1 MTLKL
6 RNRWIKSFFFFS
18 IFCIA
23 SVSICFVYSIIKN
36 TILPPPDFKYPDF
49 FKDFP
54 ALKTNFYATITSLL
68 LFMLYVPAM
77 THFLF
82 KYFENTH
89 ATEVIYYTMFLLGS
103 LAEIMRLV
111 TISFGLWQTFS
122 DGLILFGRIV
132 VFGRII
138 VTLSFLF
145 ASLLSDSDQRQ
156 NFGRNLMIMTA
167 LATFLATT
175 LPLNTARI
183 SSTGFVTI
191 GFGSLFNSTR
201 FLMIVITFMSF
212 WIKAS
217 TIESDKYKKVAISY
231 LILIFG
237 YLTITAADNFIYLV
251 LGFSMLGIGSYF
263 YLSNIHQHYWDY

>member
-6 RNRWIKSFFFFS
+6 RNRWIKSFFLFS

-23 SVSICFVYSIIKN
+23 SVLICFAYSIIQK
-36 TILPPPDFKYPDF
+36 TILPPPDLKYPEIF
-49 FKDFP
+49 ANLAPF
-54 ALKTNFYATITSLL
+54 KTNFYATITSLL
-68 LFMLYVPAM
+68 LFMFYIPAM
-77 THFLF
+77 TYLLF

-89 ATEVIYYTMFLLGS
+89 ATEVLYFTTFLVGC

-156 NFGRNLMIMTA
+156 NFGRNLMIMGA
-167 LATFLATT
+167 LSTFLATT
-175 LPLNTARI
+175 FPLNTARI

-191 GFGSLFNSTR
+191 GFGNIFNFAR
-201 FLMIVITFMSF
+201 FLMIIITFMSF
-212 WIKAS
+212 WIKA
-217 TIESDKYKKVAISY
+217 TAIESEKYKKVAFSY
-231 LILIFG
+231 LLLISG
-237 YLTITAADNFIYLV
+237 YLMITASDNFIYLV
-251 LGFSMLGIGSYF
+251 AGFSLLGSGSYF
-263 YLSNIHQHYWDY
+263 YLSNIHQHYWNY